1 MSVSIC
7 SIYLYTCI
15 NYIYTCPFLVSIPG
29 KPRVS
34 QKAYNRWFVAYT
46 LIKNPQL
53 AKAVQNDESG
63 PLPREIDDI

>member
-15 NYIYTCPFLVSIPG
+15 NYIYTCPFLVSIPE

-53 AKAVQNDESG
+53 AKAVQNGKRS
-63 PLPREIDDI
+63 PFPKTDDV